1 MEKSTHIK
9 HTIRFRRWSRKA
21 YATFASIGRYV
32 TIGFLRKSIA
42 DSSLGKQKT
51 KKTAGHTIC
60 STEVCPP
67 KNSEEWETDT
77 VGPMLRIWNFFKGKG
92 TGKAL
97 NLLFL
102 FNQQILCTD
111 GKTSEAEKRILNTSI
126 RGHGLSEMM
135 QPKQKLQT
143 SDKRCPLFCA

>member
-21 YATFASIGRYV
+21 YATFASIGRCV

-51 KKTAGHTIC
+51 KETAGHTIC
-60 STEVCPP
+60 CTEVCPQ

-77 VGPMLRIWNFFKGKG
+77 VGPMLRRGELFKGKG

-111 GKTSEAEKRILNTSI
+111 GKTSEAEKTY
-126 RGHGLSEMM
+126 
-135 QPKQKLQT
+135 PKHIY
-143 SDKRCPLFCA
+143 KRTRLIGNDATETKIANI